1 VSDRLGA
8 SRQNESSDRLG
19 ASRQNESSDRLGA
32 SRQNESRDRQ
42 EDVPQVLI
50 IGLDALTPALV
61 EKWAAEDRLPNIRRF
76 LTEGAWGPLNSV
88 PNRNSAPAW
97 SSMVTGLN
105 PGKHGIYWFTEDN
118 PHTYEY
124 KFVNGSFRRGKP
136 FWKVLSEEGQHVG
149 VVNVPLT
156 FPAEEVNG
164 TMVAGLDS
172 PGTDH
177 ARFTHPA
184 ELRHEVVE
192 AAGGEYH
199 IHPALAQYVVSGRID
214 EGLDRLHRSIDK
226 RAAVA
231 EHLMRTRPWDAFMV
245 VFTESDVVQ
254 HFFWRQMADPLA
266 GDSDRAR
273 NAIQE
278 TYEHLDHVVGRLSE
292 LAGEF
297 TVRIVVSDHGARY
310 DSGLARALPNW
321 LQQLGHLAYRE
332 DKARGGA
339 RSLVLTSATR
349 LYRQLDKRLP
359 SEVKHKLAA
368 RLPALRERMQVMMS
382 FAKVDWSR
390 TRAYTDGQRPEIW
403 INLQGRQSKGIVKPE
418 EYEAVRSQIIE
429 QLTSAVCA
437 TSGRPL
443 VRRVLR
449 REEAYSGPFVDRSPD
464 LVVEWVDEGAC
475 LDILYPDGRT
485 YSLVKKHLPDD
496 PYDELLNGGHDQHGI
511 VGLLGPGIE
520 RKVLE
525 DAEIA
530 DIAATVLY
538 LRDAAIPSDLDGHAL
553 SAAFTSELR
562 DRGARTGE
570 RAVTKCGNGEGYS
583 EEEAAEVH
591 DRLQA
596 LGYVE

>member
-1 VSDRLGA
+1 MTDSG
-8 SRQNESSDRLG
+8 SSEVGDIPR
-19 ASRQNESSDRLGA
+19 
-32 SRQNESRDRQ
+32 
-42 EDVPQVLI
+42 VLI

-61 EKWAAEDRLPNIRRF
+61 EKWVAEDRLPNIGRF
-76 LTEGAWGPLNSV
+76 LAEGAWGPLNSV

-118 PHTYEY
+118 PETYDY
-124 KFVNGSFRRGKP
+124 KFVNGSFRRGKA
-136 FWKVLSEEGQHVG
+136 FWKVLSEDGQDVG

-156 FPAEEVNG
+156 FPAEEVKG

-177 ARFTHPA
+177 VRFTYPP

-199 IHPALAQYVVSGRID
+199 IHPALAQYVVSGHID

-226 RAAVA
+226 RTAVA
-231 EHLMRTRPWDAFMV
+231 EHLMSSKPWDAFMV

-254 HFFWRQMADPLA
+254 HFFWRQMADPA
-266 GDSDRAR
+266 PDDSDRAKS
-273 NAIQE
+273 AIRE
-278 TYEHLDHVVGRLSE
+278 TYEHLDRVVGRLSE
-292 LAGEF
+292 LVGED
-297 TVRIVVSDHGARY
+297 TVRVVVSDHGARY

-332 DKARGGA
+332 DKVRTGP
-339 RSLVLTSATR
+339 RSFALAAASR

-359 SEVKHKLAA
+359 SEIKHKLAA
-368 RLPALRERMQVMMS
+368 RLPSVRERMQVMMS
-382 FAKVDWSR
+382 FAKMDWSR

-403 INLQGRQSKGIVKPE
+403 INLKGRQSQGIVAPE
-418 EYEAVRSQIIE
+418 DYEAVRTEIIE
-429 QLTSAVCA
+429 QLSTAVCA
-437 TSGRPL
+437 TTGRPL

-449 REEAYSGPFVDRSPD
+449 REEAYSGPYVERSPD
-464 LVVEWVDEGAC
+464 LIVEWVDEGAC
-475 LDILYPDGRT
+475 LDIRYPDGT
-485 YSLVKKHLPDD
+485 SYSLLKKHLPDD
-496 PYDELLNGGHDQHGI
+496 PYDLLLNGGHDQHGI
-511 VGLLGPGIE
+511 VGLLGPGIQ
-520 RKVLE
+520 RQALE
-525 DAEIA
+525 DAQIA

-538 LRDAAIPSDLDGHAL
+538 LRHGPIPSDLDGKVL
-553 SAAFTSELR
+553 SAAFTPELSS
-562 DRGARTGE
+562 RGARTGG
-570 RAVTKCGNGEGYS
+570 RAVTHGGEGAGYS